1 MAKVTKKQLG
11 RRRRMGLLVL
21 ILLIA
26 AICFSISKCVS
37 HFRDKP
43 SEQVSITENNAAT
56 VTTAATA
63 TTVPGVLY
71 QKEISMT
78 TEALLPEEPD
88 KLPADSWQLEV
99 TPIMQNPELPTGCEI
114 TSLTMALNYAG
125 YSVDKLTMADEY
137 LIRSDPY
144 LTTFGEAFVGSPHDP
159 TAWGC
164 YAPVIVETAK
174 TYIASQNGTETV
186 QNLTGC
192 SLKTLFCQ
200 VANGT
205 PVITWATIGMTDNV
219 EERYYW
225 TTPNGDDAVFLSN
238 EHCVLLCGYDLNA
251 NTVTVCDPLEGMIS
265 YDMTL
270 FENRYELM
278 YRQAVVIR
286 EDTPDNNEINAE
298 INILTVD
305 ADES

>member
-26 AICFSISKCVS
+26 GICFSISRCVS
-37 HFRDKP
+37 HFQKKSAGEVSV
-43 SEQVSITENNAAT
+43 SENGA
-56 VTTAATA
+56 VTTTITTTSSATA
-63 TTVPGVLY
+63 VPGVLY
-71 QKEISMT
+71 QGTIPLV
-78 TEALLPEEPD
+78 TEETLPEEPAE
-88 KLPADSWQLEV
+88 LPADSFQLNV

-164 YAPVIVETAK
+164 YAPVIEKTAEK
-174 TYIASQNGTETV
+174 YIAAQNGTETV

-192 SLKTLFCQ
+192 SLKTLLWE
-200 VANGT
+200 VANET
-205 PVITWATIGMTDNV
+205 PVVTWATIGMTDKV

-225 TTPNGDDAVFLSN
+225 TTPNGDDAVFLIN

-251 NTVTVCDPLEGMIS
+251 NTVLVCDPLEGLVS
-265 YDMTL
+265 YNMTM
-270 FENRYELM
+270 FEDRYETM

-286 EDTPDNNEINAE
+286 ENTSDGNEING
-298 INILTVD
+298 
-305 ADES
+305 ESVTAAVEE